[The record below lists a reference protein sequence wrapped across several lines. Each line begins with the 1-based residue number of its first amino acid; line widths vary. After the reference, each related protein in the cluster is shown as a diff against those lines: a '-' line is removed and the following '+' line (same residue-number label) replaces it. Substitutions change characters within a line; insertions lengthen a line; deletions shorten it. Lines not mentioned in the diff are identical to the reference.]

1 VLSFDVEGEGGPS
14 HSIYILFISRLSHAC
29 CHLSYCRSFF
39 FVFFD
44 GLSGDFVLIYRSF
57 IDHNVV
63 RTDTHR
69 FALLISEHAFSLFC
83 CRLLQSLAA
92 ATIL

>member
-1 VLSFDVEGEGGPS
+1 MLAVICLTAGRFSLSS
-14 HSIYILFISRLSHAC
+14 LK
-29 CHLSYCRSFF
+29 
-39 FVFFD
+39 

-57 IDHNVV
+57 IDRNVI